1 MASIGAGLRTKS
13 VALPA
18 VAILLNITWEYNIFT
33 RCGLLNLPFLP
44 SGLAF
49 QYCGS
54 GLSGLMAGLIAVTLL
69 LDLVLLLQLVLWGWA
84 GGGAA
89 LGRARLQSL
98 VVLLLGLCGAAGV
111 HVALMLSFDDY
122 GGVLDAWLINL
133 VMSAL
138 FLDLLRQRQGGAGL
152 SRLAA
157 WTKLIGS
164 ACNAIYVGWGPSLL
178 DQPLGP
184 MLSLFAAVFVL
195 DALYAVGLTRA
206 KAGALLRASSW
217 APPPAGR

>member
-1 MASIGAGLRTKS
+1 LASIGAGLRAKS

-33 RCGLLNLPFLP
+33 GCGLLDLPFLP

-49 QYCGS
+49 QYCGG
-54 GLSGLMAGLIAVTLL
+54 GLSGLMAGLIATTLL
-69 LDLVLLLQLVLWGWA
+69 LDLVLLLQLALWGWA

-98 VVLLLGLCGAAGV
+98 GLLLLGLCGAAGV

-122 GGVLDAWLINL
+122 RGVLDAWLINL

-138 FLDLLRQRQGGAGL
+138 FLDLLRQRPGGAGL

-164 ACNAIYVGWGPSLL
+164 ACNAIYVGWGPEVL
-178 DQPLGP
+178 DQPLGR
-184 MLSLFAAVFVL
+184 MFSLVAAVFVL

-206 KAGALLRASSW
+206 RAGARQNQ
-217 APPPAGR
+217 